1 MKLKFLTDTQ
11 MAQAS
16 LRTRDM
22 SHNWAPFIEELYK
35 HPNRWAEFPEKV
47 NHSAQ
52 AYRVTELYKDIFKT
66 TAGTVTAS
74 RTETTFPSWVASS
87 ATQLNSDAKSETY
100 VKSNRTR
107 WMELKLLSVWI
118 GSGLTIWKRTSG
130 LTTDVDWR
138 FAIWRHKSLDN
149 KGGSFG
155 SWHQNV
161 VVLSSASW
169 INFDYKF
176 AQ

>member
-1 MKLKFLTDTQ
+1 MYFLLNIYNFIYNDGQ
-11 MAQAS
+11 NN
-16 LRTRDM
+16 TRVR
-22 SHNWAPFIEELYK
+22 K
-35 HPNRWAEFPEKV
+35 
-47 NHSAQ
+47 
-52 AYRVTELYKDIFKT
+52 TYKDNFVKYIKHRVIQKYIQT

-87 ATQLNSDAKSETY
+87 ATQHEREVGLVHDVVEIER
-100 VKSNRTR
+100 VVGF
-107 WMELKLLSVWI
+107 ELALVC
-118 GSGLTIWKRTSG
+118 LTIWKRTSG

-138 FAIWRHKSLDN
+138 FACQFEDTKASVTEAEN
-149 KGGSFG
+149 FE

-176 AQ
+176 A